1 MRTMDEA
8 RLNAS
13 KYRDT
18 KELILQKI
26 ISISLKLNRDI
37 CCQGR

>member
-1 MRTMDEA
+1 MQTTDEA

-18 KELILQKI
+18 KELIFQKI
-26 ISISLKLNRDI
+26 SSISLKLNRDI

>member
-1 MRTMDEA
+1 MQTMDEA
-8 RLNAS
+8 RLNAA

-18 KELILQKI
+18 KELIIQKI
-26 ISISLKLNRDI
+26 SSNSLKLNRDI